1 MQPYAKKKEV
11 SQGFDNWGFIQT
23 EKGAIKQNSI
33 VNIEIIL
40 EKDANIA
47 GKIAYNCFTY
57 DIELIDDIN
66 LNTTIIKKGI
76 VKNDLE
82 PALLAYIEKWYG
94 VLFTKQNM
102 TDALVNIAHR
112 YEFNPV
118 IDYFER
124 VHDEWDEVPRIPEF
138 FPTYLGVEFNEVTT
152 LTTQIWLVGA
162 VAKTYEE
169 ECKFDFVLDL
179 VGGQGTGKT
188 TILQKLGMNWYTDSI
203 TDLKDKDNF
212 AIMLRSLIVN
222 DDEMV
227 ATQNSKFE
235 EIKKFVTA
243 VNLEFRKPF
252 DRRAERYPKNFIIAR
267 TTNEEEYL
275 KDKTGERRFLPLYA
289 NPQSQLKHPA
299 RDLKQDEIDQV
310 WGEAVHLYRKGFSFS
325 LSKQQEAVISNHR
338 ERFQYKDDI
347 EQAID
352 SYLELLVPRAFE
364 TYPDSDRRY
373 YVQDMLQ
380 RGKSDKLVGEVERDR
395 IASSD
400 LAWECFGKDITT
412 DRRLANKIKY
422 IMDNRKGWEKASFKI
437 NGVTKRGYRKVL

>member
-1 MQPYAKKKEV
+1 MQPYAKQKEIEE
-11 SQGFDNWGFIQT
+11 SIGKWDFILT
-23 EKGAIKQNSI
+23 KDGGIKQNSI
-33 VNIEIIL
+33 VNVEIIL
-40 EKDANIA
+40 ENDPNIYR
-47 GKIAYNCFTY
+47 KIAYNTFTF
-57 DIELIDDIN
+57 DIELVNDIN
-66 LNTTIIKKGI
+66 LETTVIRKGI

-82 PALLAYIEKWYG
+82 PALLAYIEKYYG

-118 IDYFER
+118 VDYFNR
-124 VHDEWDEVPRIPEF
+124 VFDEWDGVERIPEF
-138 FPTYLGVEFNEVTT
+138 FPTYLGVPFNEVTT
-152 LTTQIWLVGA
+152 LTSQLWLVGA
-162 VAKTYEE
+162 VAKTFEE

-212 AIMLRSLIVN
+212 SIMLRSLIVN

-275 KDKTGERRFLPLYA
+275 KDKTGERRFLPLFA
-289 NPQSQLKHPA
+289 DPNNQLKHPA
-299 RDLKQDEIDQV
+299 RDLTQEEVDLI
-310 WGEAVHLYRKGFSFS
+310 WGEAVNLYRQGFSFS
-325 LSKQQEAVISNHR
+325 LTREQESLLSGHR

-352 SYLELLVPRAFE
+352 TYLEILIPRGF
-364 TYPDSDRRY
+364 DSQPEMDKRY
-373 YVQDMLQ
+373 YIQDMMQ
-380 RGKSDKLVGEVERDR
+380 RGRSDKFVGEVERDKVS
-395 IASSD
+395 SSD
-400 LAWECFGKDITT
+400 LAYECFGKDITS

-422 IMDNRKGWEKASFKI
+422 IMDNKKDWEKAQFRV
-437 NGVTKRGYRKVL
+437 NGVRKRGYRKK